1 MTNVTSHE
9 TSQTITIADASSV
22 LSEAIEVQVVE
33 SGDNNVI
40 LIESSATNTI
50 TTEVNHVVA
59 AVENAV
65 SVLTVGTQGPPGADG
80 AAGYNHTQ
88 SSAASTWTI
97 NHNLGYKPSVELFNS
112 GGVEIEGEIT
122 HTSVNQVVVNFV
134 SAITGGARLI

>member
-80 AAGYNHTQ
+80 AAG
-88 SSAASTWTI
+88 
-97 NHNLGYKPSVELFNS
+97 
-112 GGVEIEGEIT
+112 
-122 HTSVNQVVVNFV
+122 
-134 SAITGGARLI
+134 